1 MAMGASKEQVL
12 SMILRQGG
20 RLIFMGVAVGIAGTL
35 ALARVI
41 ASLLQGI
48 SASDPVT
55 LIQVSAVVAVS
66 AIAATWI
73 PSFRATRV
81 NPIVC
86 LKYE

>member
-1 MAMGASKEQVL
+1 
-12 SMILRQGG
+12 
-20 RLIFMGVAVGIAGTL
+20 MGVVSGIAGTL

-41 ASLLQGI
+41 ASLLQGV
-48 SASDPVT
+48 SASDPMT
-55 LIQVSAVVAVS
+55 LVLVGVVVPVS
-66 AIAATWI
+66 AIAATLI